1 MLALLA
7 LFHLLPILALAAHS
21 PPHHRRAHERARKN
35 YEHVHGRD
43 AAHNAPAI
51 VERDTHFDNRTL
63 VERDHYDNRTLT
75 PRADTFTGVGTFYA
89 TGLGACGQS
98 SQDSDYLV
106 ALNSAQYGGGYPG
119 PQCFKTI
126 TISDGST
133 SVSGITI
140 MDECPTCDYGSLD
153 LSPGLFTRF
162 ADEDAGTIHITWWY
176 EDSEPTSAAA
186 TSTSPTST
194 YVAPTSTYT
203 PPTSTYT
210 SPTSTYVA
218 PTSTYTPPTST
229 YTPPTSTYTP
239 PSSTWVAP
247 SSSSSAWPSVEPS
260 TSSSTS
266 IWVAPSSYESSSAPS
281 STITS
286 SPISSAAISASAS
299 ASNSTNPWAVISSA
313 SDVSI
318 QASAS
323 VGVSVSTDGSD
334 SSVSVSVSG
343 NLELINALTANYGQ
357 LVVNAA
363 QVDA

>member
-7 LFHLLPILALAAHS
+7 LFHLLPILALAAHN

-35 YEHVHGRD
+35 YEHIHGRGD
-43 AAHNAPAI
+43 TAGDAPAI
-51 VERDTHFDNRTL
+51 IERDTHFDNRTL

-75 PRADTFTGVGTFYA
+75 PRGETFTGVGTFYS
-89 TGLGACGQS
+89 TGLGACGTTS
-98 SQDSDYLV
+98 TDSDYLV
-106 ALNSAQYGGGYPG
+106 ALNSAQYGSGYPG

-140 MDECPTCDYGSLD
+140 LDECPTCDYGSLD
-153 LSPGLFTRF
+153 LSPSLFTRF
-162 ADEDAGTIHITWWY
+162 ADEDTGTIHITWWY
-176 EDSEPTSAAA
+176 EDSESTSAAA

-210 SPTSTYVA
+210 PPTSTYVA

-239 PSSTWVAP
+239 PTSTWVAPSSSSTSTWVQPSTSSSSSTWVAP
-247 SSSSSAWPSVEPS
+247 SSSQ
-260 TSSSTS
+260 
-266 IWVAPSSYESSSAPS
+266 SSSAPS

-299 ASNSTNPWAVISSA
+299 ASNSTNPYAIVSS
-313 SDVSI
+313 DGVSL

-323 VGVSVSTDGSD
+323 VGVSVTTDGDD

-343 NLELINALTANYGQ
+343 NLEMINALTANYGQ